1 MGVTDCPGVQR
12 EASCSISSISAVT
25 VLQLTHVAQLQRKG
39 TRKCGTSPSRV
50 RRTTDCRISRLS
62 RFALC
67 TQLGS
72 VEYLLR
78 SALLSLPCAGAPST
92 GRRRHLVMTP
102 TDREADDYSE
112 DLLNSTQT
120 INIICPLST
129 VDFVLILKSSKSWAM
144 SVVMT
149 QTDREAVE
157 CFLIVEALWFLLGA
171 ILWYDTIDREADDHP
186 ADLV

>member
-1 MGVTDCPGVQR
+1 MEQKESLTSFLSTSCCRRFPMGVTDCPGVQR
-12 EASCSISSISAVT
+12 EAGCSISSISAVT
-25 VLQLTHVAQLQRKG
+25 VLELTHVAQLQRKG
-39 TRKCGTSPSRV
+39 TRRCGTSPSRV

-92 GRRRHLVMTP
+92 GCRRHLVMTP
-102 TDREADDYSE
+102 TDREADDYYE

-129 VDFVLILKSSKSWAM
+129 VDFVLILKSSTS
-144 SVVMT
+144 
-149 QTDREAVE
+149 
-157 CFLIVEALWFLLGA
+157 
-171 ILWYDTIDREADDHP
+171 
-186 ADLV
+186 

>member
-12 EASCSISSISAVT
+12 EAGCSISSISAVT

-39 TRKCGTSPSRV
+39 TRRCGTSPSRV

-78 SALLSLPCAGAPST
+78 SALLSLPCAGTQSQYRRPAPSS
-92 GRRRHLVMTP
+92 
-102 TDREADDYSE
+102 DDTNRQRSR
-112 DLLNSTQT
+112 LLLWRSIKQHSDDKYY
-120 INIICPLST
+120 L
-129 VDFVLILKSSKSWAM
+129 SSKSW
-144 SVVMT
+144 
-149 QTDREAVE
+149 AVE

-171 ILWYDTIDREADDHP
+171 ILCWHQPTEKQIIT
-186 ADLV
+186 LKIF